1 MGIEIER
8 KFLVTGETWRL
19 GATGVSY
26 AQGYLAHGTGRTVR
40 VRTAGEQA
48 FLTIKGPVT
57 GISRSEFEYPIPT
70 EDALEMLQLCEG
82 PIVQKTRFRIPY
94 AGHVWEV
101 DEFAGPN
108 AGLVLAEVEL
118 LSPEEPVVLP
128 PWIGREVTGDIRYYN
143 SRLSV
148 HPFQHWG
155 EQTD

>member
-8 KFLVTGETWRL
+8 KFLVTGDAWRL
-19 GATGVSY
+19 GITGVSY
-26 AQGYLAHGTGRTVR
+26 AQGYLAHGAGMTVR

-94 AGHVWEV
+94 AGHLWEV

-148 HPFQHWG
+148 HPFQHWA
-155 EQTD
+155 EQTA